1 MNEYGFDL
9 LESTMFSQIYSTH
22 RDTSGFKELSDDE
35 KRLSF
40 INRMFIFR
48 KR

>member
-9 LESTMFSQIYSTH
+9 LESSLFSQIYSRH
-22 RDTSGFKELSDDE
+22 KDTPGFKELMDDE